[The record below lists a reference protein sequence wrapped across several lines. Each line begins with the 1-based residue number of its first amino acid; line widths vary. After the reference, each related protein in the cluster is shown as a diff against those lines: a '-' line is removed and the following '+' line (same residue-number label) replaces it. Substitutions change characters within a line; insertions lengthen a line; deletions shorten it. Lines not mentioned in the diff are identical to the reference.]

1 MKKLILTASVL
12 IAAAALSGCSS
23 SPSDTATTPP
33 PTTTTPPAPTSFQSM
48 FGASFL
54 AFFNAN
60 PNTDPAV
67 PTTADVPALNVTANA
82 ISN

>member
-1 MKKLILTASVL
+1 MKKFILTASVL
-12 IAAAALSGCSS
+12 AGAAALSACSS
-23 SPSDTATTPP
+23 SPSTTATTP

-54 AFFNAN
+54 AFFNTDA
-60 PNTDPAV
+60 NTDPKV
-67 PTTADVPALNVTANA
+67 PTSADVPPIDATANA